1 MSKVVCIVACPSC
14 GHEAEI
20 RQRAGKNAGRLDLK
34 CSHCGVLNYQT
45 AKGQAFLAGKIPAN
59 TEKSAT
65 KWVPF

>member
-1 MSKVVCIVACPSC
+1 MSEVLHRVPCPSC

-20 RQRAGKNAGRLDLK
+20 RQIIGKFHRLDLK

-45 AKGQAFLAGKIPAN
+45 AKGQAFLAGKIPAKP
-59 TEKSAT
+59 EKSDT